1 LAWRVSIRPDETI
14 RHAHRLPVLAFDR
27 TRRWHDG
34 CVDQASAVRIVIVDA
49 QAIAREG
56 LKAMLCGSSEFQV
69 VGECSDGRSALDLA
83 HRLAPDLF
91 VVDPTGLG
99 FDGSYLVRTLLL
111 CRPRCAVVVFAATPG
126 RPVLD
131 AFQAGARGVL
141 LKSDGIDDVIAT
153 LRAVHAGDW
162 CLSRAAC
169 RSQTDRST
177 DADDI
182 FPFSCDER
190 DRRSN

>member
-1 LAWRVSIRPDETI
+1 
-14 RHAHRLPVLAFDR
+14 
-27 TRRWHDG
+27 
-34 CVDQASAVRIVIVDA
+34 VRIVIVDA

-56 LKAMLCGSSEFQV
+56 LKAMLYGSSEFQV
-69 VGECSDGRSALDLA
+69 VGECADGRSAFELA
-83 HRLAPDLF
+83 RRLAPDLF
-91 VVDPTGLG
+91 LVDPIGLG

-111 CRPRCAVVVFAATPG
+111 CRPHCGVVVFAATPG

-141 LKSDGIDDVIAT
+141 LKSDGQEDVIAT

-169 RSQTDRST
+169 GSATDRSSE
-177 DADDI
+177 ADDSI
-182 FPFSCDER
+182 YPFSFEVS